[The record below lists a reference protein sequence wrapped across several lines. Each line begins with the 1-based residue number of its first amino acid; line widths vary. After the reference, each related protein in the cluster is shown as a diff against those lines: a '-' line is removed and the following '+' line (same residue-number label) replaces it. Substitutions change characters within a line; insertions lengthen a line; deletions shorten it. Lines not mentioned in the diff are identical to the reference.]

1 MVAPAI
7 DAAQPLRAQMT
18 NLSCAFDVPVIGA
31 PYEWD
36 TMKTNPRRHDTA
48 LGQYMQALGAC
59 VPLAAAAETQLALRM
74 RRVRERLVRS
84 IDRLPEP
91 HLGAVLDG
99 ADPTPEMAFV
109 QLETIVTRLEQVA
122 DLNPGVGLRCA
133 ARRARAL
140 LDRLAAARSIFITRN
155 LRLAFHFARRMS
167 GFDAPLADLVQA
179 ANIGLLE
186 AVDRFDPRRGVRLS
200 SYAGIWITR
209 VILREIP
216 ALTQSVRIPDYYMRL
231 RSHLAQTRRTMA
243 DELGRE
249 PTLQEMA
256 TRTDLAE
263 NRVRDILQSRVTTV
277 DLDAPRAEGG
287 SQSLADILTA
297 DEADSPQ
304 STTILKELLGQ
315 LQSMLAS
322 LEPRLSKVVR
332 LRYGLGGERPRTL
345 NEIGVMLHLSR
356 ERVRQLE
363 DEATALLR
371 TRFQRRA
378 RTPRAACPMSA

>member
-1 MVAPAI
+1 
-7 DAAQPLRAQMT
+7 MT
-18 NLSCAFDVPVIGA
+18 TKS
-31 PYEWD
+31 
-36 TMKTNPRRHDTA
+36 RRHDTA
-48 LGQYMQALGAC
+48 LGQYMQDLGAS
-59 VPLAAAAETQLALRM
+59 VPLDAAAEMQLALRM

-99 ADPTPEMAFV
+99 ADPTPDLAFV
-109 QLETIVTRLEQVA
+109 QLETIVARLERVA
-122 DLNPGVGLRCA
+122 EQNPGVGLRCA

-140 LDRLAAARSIFITRN
+140 FDRLAAARATFITRN

-167 GFDAPLADLVQA
+167 GFDAPLADLIQA
-179 ANIGLLE
+179 ANVGLLE
-186 AVDRFDPRRGVRLS
+186 AVDRFDPRRGVRFS

-231 RSHLAQTRRTMA
+231 RGHLAQTRRTMA

-249 PTLQEMA
+249 PTLKEMA
-256 TRTDLAE
+256 AKTDLAE
-263 NRVRDILQSRVTTV
+263 CRVRDILQSRVTTV
-277 DLDAPRAEGG
+277 ELDAPRQDSG

-297 DEADSPQ
+297 DQADSPQ

-315 LQSMLAS
+315 LQSILAS

-345 NEIGVMLHLSR
+345 QEIGVMLHLSR

-363 DEATALLR
+363 EEATALLR
-371 TRFQRRA
+371 TRFQRSA
-378 RTPRAACPMSA
+378 RTPRTACSMPA